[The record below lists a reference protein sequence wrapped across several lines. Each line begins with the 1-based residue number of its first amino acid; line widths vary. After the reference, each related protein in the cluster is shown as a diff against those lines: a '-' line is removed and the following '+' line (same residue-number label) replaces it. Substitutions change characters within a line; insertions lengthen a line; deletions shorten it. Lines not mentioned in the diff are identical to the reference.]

1 MDINLVRSIVTVI
14 SFVTF
19 LGIVF
24 WAYSPARARRFEDA
38 AQLPFRED
46 RDDLG
51 GSGQ

>member
-1 MDINLVRSIVTVI
+1 MDINLVRSIITVVC
-14 SFVTF
+14 FVTF

-46 RDDLG
+46 RDERG
-51 GSGQ
+51 GPGQ

>member
-1 MDINLVRSIVTVI
+1 MDINLVRSIITVVC
-14 SFVTF
+14 FVTF

-46 RDDLG
+46 SDDIG
-51 GSGQ
+51 GPGQ